1 MHVIINIETSIP
13 YIAPF
18 ITGTPE
24 GIPMVVNN
32 NNELFVVFSMQ
43 SEGSPSNI
51 TTGYKGMTIDTNGY
65 YQLYSFNVLNSQML
79 AINN

>member
-1 MHVIINIETSIP
+1 MHVLLISEPLSLILRP
-13 YIAPF
+13 Y

-24 GIPMVVNN
+24 GIPIVVNN

-65 YQLYSFNVLNSQML
+65 YQLIPSTF
-79 AINN
+79 